1 MSVAR
6 QTTAVIATFASRRHA
21 DRFVEEL
28 RRAGF
33 GDEEVGVLAPHG
45 PADETKAEEGAVVGA
60 VSGGAL
66 GALAGAVATGLIPGV
81 GPVLAVGLLAG
92 VVGGAVTGAAA
103 GGVVGALVGLGVPEA
118 AARRYEQEVQAG
130 RTLVVV
136 QAPGRSGEALTV
148 LRRCEAPD

>member
-1 MSVAR
+1 MAIDQ
-6 QTTAVIATFASRRHA
+6 QTTAVIATFADRRQA

-33 GDEEVGVLAPHG
+33 RDEEVGVLAPQA

-60 VSGGAL
+60 VSGGVL
-66 GALAGAVATGLIPGV
+66 GAVAGAVATGLVPGV

-92 VVGGAVTGAAA
+92 VVGGAITGAAA
-103 GGVVGALVGLGVPEA
+103 GGLVGALVGLGIPEA
-118 AARRYEQEVQAG
+118 EARRYEQEVQAG

-136 QAPGRSGEALTV
+136 QAPGRSGAALAV
-148 LRRCEAPD
+148 LRRCETPD